1 MVWAAL
7 DRGAESRG
15 WWGPCHSPSRVI
27 GSRCEAAWPLRQ
39 KGVRAALKAQRRADG
54 IAGTQTNPCSQPKK
68 NRIPHCAA
76 DHWASI
82 GALPYSSTSGRYMPN
97 WQTTTKLFLVKL
109 PLFIYKTS
117 SFTLDLDSSPENI
130 RLCYRGVL
138 CLEDYIG
145 TAILESSLFFLV
157 IVVALIVN
165 WQVMRVSVSSS
176 PLFEKVTSLL
186 HTMVFS

>member
-15 WWGPCHSPSRVI
+15 WWGLCHSPSRVI

-82 GALPYSSTSGRYMPN
+82 GALPYSSTSGRYMPS

-109 PLFIYKTS
+109 PLFIYKTLLFHS
-117 SFTLDLDSSPENI
+117 WPWFQSWKHTALLQRCIVS
-130 RLCYRGVL
+130 RGLYRDCNLGVKF
-138 CLEDYIG
+138 I
-145 TAILESSLFFLV
+145 F
-157 IVVALIVN
+157 
-165 WQVMRVSVSSS
+165 
-176 PLFEKVTSLL
+176 
-186 HTMVFS
+186 